1 MPSSK
6 GYAAQDAKSAL
17 APFDFTRREPGAS
30 EIAIEIL
37 YCGVCHSDLHMTRNE
52 WGNAIY
58 PMVPG
63 HEIVG
68 RVIAAGSAVT
78 KFNTGDIAAIGVI
91 VDSCRHCAPCK
102 RGEEHF
108 CDQGATLT
116 YAAPNRVD
124 GSITMGGYS
133 NNYVVDERFAHT
145 VPANLDLAAVAPLLC
160 AGITTYSPLRHW
172 KVGPGKK
179 VGIVGLGGLGHMAL
193 KFAHSF
199 GAHVIQFTTSLKK
212 KDDAL
217 RLGADEVVVSTDP
230 EAMKAH
236 TKSFDLILDTVSAPH
251 SIDDYLVLLKQDA
264 TMVLVGLP
272 EVPPS
277 FGVFNL
283 ITRRASIAG
292 SMIGGMPETQEMLDY
307 CGEHNIV
314 SEVEVIPI
322 QKVNEAF
329 ERLLKQDV
337 KYRFVIDMS
346 SLG

>member
-1 MPSSK
+1 MPSCN
-6 GYAAQDAKSAL
+6 GYAALDAQSAL
-17 APFDFTRREPGAS
+17 GSFNFTRREPGAS
-30 EIAIEIL
+30 EIAVEIL

-78 KFNTGDIAAIGVI
+78 KFKVGDVAAIGVI
-91 VDSCRHCAPCK
+91 VDSCRKCAPCK

-108 CDQGATLT
+108 CDEGATLT
-116 YAAPNRVD
+116 YAAPDRVD

-145 VPANLDLAAVAPLLC
+145 VPANLNLAAVAPLLC

-179 VGIVGLGGLGHMAL
+179 VGIVGLGGLGHMGL

-199 GAHVIQFTTSLKK
+199 GAHVVQFTTSLKK
-212 KDDAL
+212 KEDAL
-217 RLGADEVVVSTDP
+217 RLGADEVVLSPDP
-230 EAMKAH
+230 DAMKAQE
-236 TKSFDLILDTVSAPH
+236 KSFDFILDTVSAPH
-251 SIDDYLVLLKQDA
+251 SIDAYLTLLKQDA
-264 TMVLVGLP
+264 TMTLVGLP
-272 EVPPS
+272 ETPPS

-314 SEVEVIPI
+314 SDVEVIRI
-322 QKVNEAF
+322 DQINEAF